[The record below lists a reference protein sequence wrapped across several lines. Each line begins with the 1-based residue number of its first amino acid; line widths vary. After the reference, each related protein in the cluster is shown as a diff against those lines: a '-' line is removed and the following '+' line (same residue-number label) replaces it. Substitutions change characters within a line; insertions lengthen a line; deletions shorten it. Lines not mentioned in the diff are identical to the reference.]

1 MPTVPTHKNHWI
13 AYLWPGLPHLW
24 KRGSWAGLAVAV
36 GFTALANTLLL
47 ATLVYSEWISGKAR
61 LIGLAV
67 LSAVWLL
74 AWWQSRGQR
83 RAFAAKT
90 TEGSEETVSADSRSS
105 QQDQWFR
112 EAQQCYLASDWVA
125 TEQLLLKLL
134 KQDARDVESRLM
146 LATLWR
152 HQGRRDA
159 ALRQLDRLERLEAAE
174 RWQHEIAA
182 ERKKLNQTE
191 KLNQITDAPP
201 EREETETPQTEIPQT
216 EVEDTNRRQA
226 A

>member
-1 MPTVPTHKNHWI
+1 
-13 AYLWPGLPHLW
+13 
-24 KRGSWAGLAVAV
+24 LAVAV

-47 ATLVYSEWISGKAR
+47 STFVYSEWISGKFR
-61 LIGLAV
+61 LIGFAMLA
-67 LSAVWLL
+67 AVWLL
-74 AWWQSRGQR
+74 AWWQSRGLR
-83 RAFAAKT
+83 RALAAKPAD
-90 TEGSEETVSADSRSS
+90 GSVGPVVTDSRSS

-112 EAQQCYLASDWVA
+112 DAQRCYLANDWVA
-125 TEQLLLKLL
+125 AEQLLLKLL
-134 KQDARDVESRLM
+134 KQDARDVEGRLM

-152 HQGRRDA
+152 HQGRCDA
-159 ALRQLDRLERLEAAE
+159 ATRQLDRLERLEAAQ

-182 ERKKLNQTE
+182 ERE
-191 KLNQITDAPP
+191 KLNQIEQLNKTTDALT